1 MALKESDL
9 KEIIFSAVRESGNK
23 PIAVG
28 TAKWLEAIRR
38 LFSFGRI
45 ISYDPRLRWGVDYE
59 TSTGEVRHFKIFIF
73 TDNESTPESVRE
85 DVRKAI
91 SVEEEIRALEE
102 SDLKEIIF
110 SAVRESGN
118 KPIAVG
124 TANSFNYQQ
133 LLNAD
138 VRSVYVRLYV
148 LQSLEAIRQS
158 SHPLSYDPRL
168 WWGVDY
174 ETSTGEVRHF
184 KILTDNESTPES
196 VREDVRKAISEK

>member
-1 MALKESDL
+1 MTRTLSRPDL
-9 KEIIFSAVRESGNK
+9 KEIMFSAVRESGNK
-23 PIAVG
+23 PIAAG

-124 TANSFNYQQ
+124 TADSDNYYKQ
-133 LLNAD
+133 LLDGD
-138 VRSVYVRLYV
+138 VRSDYV
-148 LQSLEAIRQS
+148 LQSLEAIRRS
-158 SHPLSYDPRL
+158 FYPLSYDPRL

-184 KILTDNESTPES
+184 KIFTDNESTPES
-196 VREDVRKAISEK
+196 VREDVRKAIPEK

>member
-1 MALKESDL
+1 MTRILSRSDL
-9 KEIIFSAVRESGNK
+9 EVIMASAVRESGNK

-118 KPIAVG
+118 KAIAVG

-138 VRSVYVRLYV
+138 VRSVYV
-148 LQSLEAIRQS
+148 LQSLEAIRRS
-158 SHPLSYDPRL
+158 FYPLSYDPRL

-184 KILTDNESTPES
+184 KIFTDNESTPES

>member
-9 KEIIFSAVRESGNK
+9 KEIMFSAVRESGNK

-124 TANSFNYQQ
+124 TANSFNFQMSP
-133 LLNAD
+133 L
-138 VRSVYVRLYV
+138 SVLCSVYV
-148 LQSLEAIRQS
+148 LQSLEAIRRS
-158 SHPLSYDPRL
+158 FLSHLYDPRL

-184 KILTDNESTPES
+184 KIFTDNLSRPES